1 MSYEDTH
8 KSETESE
15 SESEMDM
22 DCVSVVDSNSSQKRL
37 STVDVKSLDPDYYV
51 TTTRVNRKVKKLV
64 CILLFWNPGRLIR
77 DPVFGNRSK
86 DRVGTIAERNY
97 FRVRMTTVG
106 DGINPVTL
114 YYDCPEA
121 YEKHMRTKV
130 SYEVKSKW
138 RNRNT
143 I

>member
-37 STVDVKSLDPDYYV
+37 SIVDVKSLDPDYYV
-51 TTTRVNRKVKKLV
+51 TTTRVNRKIKK
-64 CILLFWNPGRLIR
+64 IGMYSTFWNPGRLIR

-106 DGINPVTL
+106 DGVNPVTL